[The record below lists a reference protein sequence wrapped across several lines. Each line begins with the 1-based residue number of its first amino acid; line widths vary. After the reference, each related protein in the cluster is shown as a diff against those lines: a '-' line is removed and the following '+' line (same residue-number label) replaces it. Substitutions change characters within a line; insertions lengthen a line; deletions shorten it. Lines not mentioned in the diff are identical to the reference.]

1 MRVPVI
7 QILATQIPATLIPA
21 VVILAGGCSG
31 TRHGIARTTV
41 ARGGAD
47 GGTRPRSP
55 GGGSGTRRRPTGGA
69 DTRRSRGG
77 RSAVP
82 PAVARQ
88 RGHLLDV
95 SKILSFLSPLRPIF
109 SFLSPLLPLLAE
121 IEARCRQLSHAN
133 VDITAMDLTHL
144 PPSPAPS
151 PTRSF
156 LSPLLPLPAE
166 VEARC
171 RQLSHANVDIIA
183 MDLACSHASLPHLR
197 SHSLLSFF
205 PLPARPFP
213 PHPHRGLPLP
223 SPRSLLSLPSPGG
236 FLGLPSPRGVLSLAS
251 PGSTRSKQ
259 RQQWAQ
265 REEREEE
272 RWAVGEGQVI
282 DEGEAFGE
290 GEASEEAEVVGE
302 VEAIEEGAEA
312 QAGVSASQA
321 QARARVEVG
330 TEARTE
336 TRIEAQEAATM
347 GQVGNRNAGECFCND
362 CYYHHSGSSER
373 GAESG
378 ELMGARMSGRRS
390 RTEVTSWSGEV
401 GVWGRIKGTALRSGN
416 LDLAISRLR
425 EFAFAHGY
433 CHEGVQEGD
442 GGYMA
447 ASCAGSGVAAC
458 MSNRSSKS
466 KGGRMS
472 SSKNKSSGGNLSSSG
487 NKASSGGRMK
497 EGLQQRG
504 WGRVEGGSVES
515 LDSLGSPSVRVA
527 DCATPHGLS
536 VSMLKQDAR
545 DGQDGLKGVR
555 GGDKEGGRDSSGGRA
570 MRRDKLVE
578 KREEEVRRVLSF
590 TEGTAQEKR
599 MSGAASLHPTAAAAA
614 AADGPPTR
622 LPSSVSSSGQVTT
635 AKSSSLSSRQLS
647 ITTFSLSSPA
657 SSIPTGSHN
666 LVHSTHLTYP
676 DCFDCPEYLD
686 NSVCPDCPDCLD
698 YPEPPL
704 SVCSTHSLPS
714 THSVTTAAGFSR
726 SRTIRAAGLPP
737 VELSRPALQPREG
750 AAAVVAATRSGPLF

>member
-302 VEAIEEGAEA
+302 VEAIEEG
-312 QAGVSASQA
+312 
-321 QARARVEVG
+321 
-330 TEARTE
+330 
-336 TRIEAQEAATM
+336 
-347 GQVGNRNAGECFCND
+347 
-362 CYYHHSGSSER
+362 
-373 GAESG
+373 
-378 ELMGARMSGRRS
+378 
-390 RTEVTSWSGEV
+390 
-401 GVWGRIKGTALRSGN
+401 IKGTALRSGN

-458 MSNRSSKS
+458 MSNCSSKS